1 MVFNSSLG
9 VNQIAVPASEYDFE
23 QLAVIYNAAR
33 VDYIVPMPM
42 NARRMEDYVR
52 DYDIN
57 LDASVVALN
66 EDGEPTG
73 VGMLGLRDTRGWITR
88 LGVIPN
94 QRRQKSGEFIMRTL
108 LAQAQM
114 RGAQHIQLEVIQG
127 NDPAYR
133 LFLKLGFE
141 TTRELLVIRRP
152 PSTPKDSPPE
162 AVLTVLAHD
171 DILHCLEQR
180 SSEATWIEET
190 PSLLN
195 AGSLK
200 GLRVELASGQGGWIV
215 FQSTLFQMTHFVY
228 LAPDDDV
235 LYALLCWLHTQY
247 PRQDTKLENIPADKI
262 PWSVFQ
268 SLGYVEAFRRI
279 EMILHFR

>member
-1 MVFNSSLG
+1 MVFNPSLG

-52 DYDIN
+52 DYNIN

-88 LGVIPN
+88 LGVIPA
-94 QRRQKSGEFIMRTL
+94 QRRHKSGEFIMRTL
-108 LAQAQM
+108 LAQAQ
-114 RGAQHIQLEVIQG
+114 RHGAERIQLEVIHG
-127 NDPAYR
+127 NEPAYR
-133 LFLKLGFE
+133 LFIKLGFE
-141 TTRELLVIRRP
+141 TTRDLLVIRRP
-152 PSTPKDSPPE
+152 PGAPKASPPE
-162 AVLTVLAHD
+162 AVLTVLTQD
-171 DILHCLEQR
+171 DILRCLHQR
-180 SSEATWIEET
+180 APGPTWVEET

-200 GLRVELASGQGGWIV
+200 GFALDLPLGQGGWIV

-228 LAPDDDV
+228 HAPDDDV
-235 LYALLCWLHTQY
+235 LFALLCHLHSQY
-247 PRQDTKLENIPADKI
+247 PRQDTKLENIPADGI
-262 PWSVFQ
+262 PWPVFQ

-279 EMILHFR
+279 EMVLQLS

>member
-1 MVFNSSLG
+1 MIFNPSLG
-9 VNQIAVPASEYDFE
+9 VNQIAVPASEYNFE

-57 LDASVVALN
+57 LDASVVALT

-88 LGVIPN
+88 LGVIPA
-94 QRRQKSGEFIMRTL
+94 QRRHKSGEFIMRTL

-114 RGAQHIQLEVIQG
+114 RGAGLVQLEVIQG
-127 NDPAYR
+127 NEPAYR

-152 PSTPKDSPPE
+152 PGAPKLTPPE
-162 AVLTVLAHD
+162 ATLMPLAQD
-171 DILHCLEQR
+171 DILRCLGQR
-180 SSEATWIEET
+180 PPGATWIEET
-190 PSLLN
+190 SSLLN

-200 GLRVELASGQGGWIV
+200 GFALELPSGQGGWIV

-228 LAPDDDV
+228 QAPNDDV
-235 LYALLCWLHTQY
+235 LFALLCWLHMQY
-247 PRQDTKLENIPADKI
+247 PRQDTKLENIPANEI
-262 PWSVFQ
+262 SWPVFQ
-268 SLGYVEAFRRI
+268 SLGYLEAFRRI
-279 EMILHFR
+279 EMVLHLH